1 MEPLTII
8 EPLVKIALALGFLM
22 TAAAYLVLLERWVA
36 AWVQD
41 RLGPNRVGIPL
52 TRFRMF
58 GLGQP
63 LADGVKFVC
72 KEEVTPRHVDR
83 ALYFLGPLTMFVSA
97 LAVFAV
103 IPFGSV
109 LPEDLGIRGVSHQ
122 IHLIIA
128 PGIDVGLVYVVAVGS
143 TAVYGVL
150 LGSWASN
157 NKYGFFGGLRSSAQ
171 LISYEI
177 PMGLALLGVVLC
189 SGSLRL
195 ESIIGRQAESG
206 VWNIFVEPL
215 GFLVF
220 LVASYAEATRMP
232 FDLPEA
238 EQELVGGYHTEYSGI
253 KLMMLLVGEYMHML
267 TASMLLVILYFGG
280 WHLWGLTGSDDH
292 MSWLQALLRIAV
304 LAGKVMLV
312 ILFFMISRWSWPR
325 FRFDQLMNL
334 AWKVMVPLGMVNL
347 LFVACWIEYAPRIF
361 ELGRFPQGLP
371 MAVAGWTVLMATWL
385 AVTLI
390 VPAASDN
397 RPRLESIRT
406 PEDLDEEVPVG

>member
-1 MEPLTII
+1 
-8 EPLVKIALALGFLM
+8 
-22 TAAAYLVLLERWVA
+22 
-36 AWVQD
+36 
-41 RLGPNRVGIPL
+41 
-52 TRFRMF
+52 
-58 GLGQP
+58 
-63 LADGVKFVC
+63 
-72 KEEVTPRHVDR
+72 VDR

-109 LPEDLGIRGVSHQ
+109 LPEELGIKGVSRP

-128 PGIDVGLVYVVAVGS
+128 PGIDVGLIYVLAVSS

-177 PMGLALLGVVLC
+177 PMGLALLAVVLS

-195 ESIIGRQAESG
+195 ESIIGRQADNG

-220 LVASYAEATRMP
+220 LVASFAEATRIP

-267 TASMLLVILYFGG
+267 TASMLLVVLYFGG
-280 WHLWGLTGSDDH
+280 WHLWGLTGSGDRV
-292 MSWLQALLRIAV
+292 SWLEALLRVAV

-347 LFVACWIEYAPRIF
+347 LFVACWIEYAPQMVQGWR
-361 ELGRFPQGLP
+361 LPQGLP
-371 MAVAGWTVLMATWL
+371 MAAAGWAVLAVTWL
-385 AVTLI
+385 VVTLI

-397 RPRLESIRT
+397 RPRLESILI
-406 PEDLDEEVPVG
+406 PEDASEEVHVG

>member
-1 MEPLTII
+1 MLPIII
-8 EPLVKIALALGFLM
+8 ESLVKIALVLGFLM

-52 TRFRMF
+52 TRFRVF

-109 LPEDLGIRGVSHQ
+109 LPEDLGLKGLGHR

-128 PGIDVGLVYVVAVGS
+128 PGIDVGLIYVLAVSS

-177 PMGLALLGVVLC
+177 PMGLALLAVVLS

-195 ESIIGRQAESG
+195 ESIIGRQADSG

-220 LVASYAEATRMP
+220 LVASFAEATRIP

-267 TASMLLVILYFGG
+267 TASMLIVVLYFGG
-280 WHLWGLTGSDDH
+280 WHLWGLTGSGDH
-292 MSWLQALLRIAV
+292 VSWLEALLRVAV

-347 LFVACWIEYAPRIF
+347 LFVACWIEYAPQMVQGWRP
-361 ELGRFPQGLP
+361 PQGLM
-371 MAVAGWTVLMATWL
+371 MAVAGWSVLVVTWL
-385 AVTLI
+385 VVTMI

-397 RPRLESIRT
+397 RPRLESILI
-406 PEDLDEEVPVG
+406 PEDASEEVHVG